1 MRKTIDFDICINT
14 SDPVGWYA
22 VVGRRNPYHPDH
34 PIVLKIVG
42 PRGGLHGELEC
53 SLGGART
60 LADALL
66 ELAYALEEEKPC

>member
-1 MRKTIDFDICINT
+1 MTEIIDSGIRIDT
-14 SDPVGWYA
+14 GDPVGWCA

-42 PRGGLHGELEC
+42 PKGGLHGELEC

-66 ELAYALEEEKPC
+66 ELAFALEEVKP